1 MEDAEMEKLAE
12 VYDRAL
18 ALEKSDDHDGAAAAY
33 REMLALDPEDHG
45 GAAVRLAAMGRG
57 PAPERAPVAY
67 VATLFNQHAEVFDS
81 ILVDQLNYEV
91 PWMVEQM
98 LDAHEFGPI
107 GRMLD
112 LGCGTGL
119 TGEAMRDRAAHVAGV
134 DLAEDMVEIAG
145 EKGDYDQLFVGDAV
159 VFLEDH
165 ESDPWDLI
173 VAADVLPYLG
183 SVEALFRGAAARLA
197 PGGAFVFSTER
208 APEGGPGFIV
218 GRKHRFAHTEAHIR
232 ASLEA
237 HGLEVLEVAP
247 ITVREDEGEAVAGDL
262 VLARRG

>member
-1 MEDAEMEKLAE
+1 MEKLAE

-18 ALEKSDDHDGAAAAY
+18 ALEKAGDHEGAAAAY

-57 PAPERAPVAY
+57 ATPERASVAY

-91 PWMVEQM
+91 PWMVEDM
-98 LDAHEFGPI
+98 LDAHGFGRV

-119 TGEAMRDRAAHVAGV
+119 AGEALRERAEHVSGV
-134 DLAEDMVEIAG
+134 DLAEEMVEIAG

-165 ESDPWDLI
+165 DGAPFDLI

-183 SVEALFRGAAARLA
+183 AVGGLFRGAATRMT
-197 PGGAFVFSTER
+197 PGGAFVFSTES
-208 APEGGPGFIV
+208 APDDGPDFIV
-218 GRKHRFAHTEAHIR
+218 GRKHRFAHSERHIR
-232 ASLEA
+232 TSLTR
-237 HGLEVLEVAP
+237 HGFEVLEAAE
-247 ITVREDEGEAVAGDL
+247 ITVREDEGEPVPGHL
-262 VLARRG
+262 VLARKV